1 MTITVLSDV
10 IVPNSVILAGV
21 SGTQSRQNLRTK
33 NQGGYASVNVVRD
46 VTLRTYQLGIAP
58 MSVSAWAD
66 LEGIYEVTDA
76 GAFGMLL
83 QDPKDSSITT
93 AQGALIG
100 YMAGVE
106 NGTFGFGNGTAL
118 YGLRK
123 LYTASGSTL
132 KSARAITRPKGTPA
146 LLRNGSPVTIGVSAG
161 NASLSAAPVYATFV
175 ADDTRGLNS
184 ITVGATTQV
193 ALTSAMSGPL
203 LVGGKLW
210 LQGVGGTAGPV
221 LNNLA
226 HTITNIAANV
236 YTLSVNTAGL
246 TETHGS
252 AAAHKYP
259 QPTDTLTFS
268 SDFYVPVQFRDDD
281 LQWEL
286 VVAGARDSRIVSGP
300 SVYLEEIREA

>member
-21 SGTQSRQNLRTK
+21 SGSQTRENIRTK

-46 VTLRTYQLGIAP
+46 ITLRSYQLGIQP
-58 MSVSAWAD
+58 MSVTAWQD

-83 QDPKDSSITT
+83 EDPKDSAITA

-106 NGTFGFGNGTAL
+106 SGVYGFGNGTPN

-123 LYTASGSTL
+123 LYTASGTSRQR
-132 KSARAITRPKGTPA
+132 ARQITRLKGTPS
-146 LLRNGSPVTIGVSAG
+146 LLRAGSPVTIGVSAG
-161 NASLSAAPVYATFV
+161 NVALSAGPTVATFV
-175 ADDTRGLNS
+175 ADDTRS
-184 ITVGATTQV
+184 IIAITVGATTQV
-193 ALTSAMSGPL
+193 ALSSAMSGPL

-210 LQGVGGTAGPV
+210 LQGVGGTAGAV

-226 HTITNIAANV
+226 HTIANIATNV
-236 YTLSVNTAGL
+236 YTLTVDTTGKS
-246 TETHGS
+246 ETHGS

-259 QPTDTLTFS
+259 QPTETLTFS
-268 SDFYVPVQFRDDD
+268 SGFYVPVQFRDDS
-281 LQWEL
+281 LEWEL
-286 VVAGARDSRIVSGP
+286 VAAGPRDSRIVAGP
-300 SVYLEEIREA
+300 SVYLDEVRE